1 MIAGYDWA
9 WCTRKVLEIF
19 FRMSRD
25 TSSDLNVE
33 LHHLLHRETPNYRS
47 FTTKQT
53 RHHLV
58 LPKRHRF
65 VMDDRKFLWDSSV
78 HNLENHANCF
88 WGNQKC
94 TWAKIPSFAKNYNRN
109 AKKKVSEFEVKFRMI
124 QAFECIDGTC
134 IPLKIL
140 LVNSQ
145 DFLIISSTFRTYRLF
160 VIVLSR
166 LFMIGKVTLWTW
178 NVNG

>member
-1 MIAGYDWA
+1 
-9 WCTRKVLEIF
+9 
-19 FRMSRD
+19 MSRD

-47 FTTKQT
+47 FTTENKLDITLYYLKDTGSLWMTESFFGIRQCT
-53 RHHLV
+53 TSKTMRTVFEAIKSVLGQKYLHL
-58 LPKRHRF
+58 PRTTTE
-65 VMDDRKFLWDSSV
+65 M
-78 HNLENHANCF
+78 
-88 WGNQKC
+88 Q
-94 TWAKIPSFAKNYNRN
+94 
-109 AKKKVSEFEVKFRMI
+109 KKKVSEFEVKFGMI

-178 NVNG
+178 NVSG